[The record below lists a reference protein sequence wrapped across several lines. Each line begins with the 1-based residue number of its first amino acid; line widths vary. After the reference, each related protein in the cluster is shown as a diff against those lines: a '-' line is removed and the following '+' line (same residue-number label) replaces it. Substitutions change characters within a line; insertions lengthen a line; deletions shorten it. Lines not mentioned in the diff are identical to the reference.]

1 METVKAAVKDTDP
14 VEDIIRS
21 YGGNPDSLISILQD
35 VQSEYHYLPE
45 RPLRQVARSLGLPL
59 IQVYGVATFFK
70 ALSLKPRGKHQCS
83 VCLGTACHVRGAPR
97 VLEAMERRLGITAGE
112 TTPDMQFTLE
122 SVNCLGACALGPIV
136 VVDGK
141 YNGHMDVGKAERAMA
156 KYEESP
162 RRRKDEKVKISSPD
176 RKAKSTSRQAA

>member
-1 METVKAAVKDTDP
+1 MEALKMMAKYRDP

-21 YGGNPDSLISILQD
+21 YGGSTDSLISILQD
-35 VQSEYHYLPE
+35 VQSEYNYLPE
-45 RPLRQVARSLGLPL
+45 YALRHVANGLGLPL

-70 ALSLKPRGKHQCS
+70 AFSLKPRGKHQCS

-97 VLEAMERRLGITAGE
+97 VLEAMERRLGISAGE
-112 TTPDMQFTLE
+112 TTEDMQFTLE

-141 YNGHMDVGKAERAMA
+141 YNGHMNAGKAEKMLA
-156 KYEESP
+156 KYKDSP
-162 RRRKDEKVKISSPD
+162 RRKKDEKVKVTISSRKTKCTS
-176 RKAKSTSRQAA
+176 RKAA